1 MDFVYLAAYAMDTFY
16 KSETNANTKLVL
28 IRLTQRL
35 QLAPKVKGLVMSFLL
50 SRLLSSVPQALLW
63 VSNFQAHFRDIK
75 RNNS

>member
-50 SRLLSSVPQALLW
+50 SRLLSSVPQALL
-63 VSNFQAHFRDIK
+63 
-75 RNNS
+75 